1 MAVATGIVAGASGVA
16 GGVSK
21 FFEGRKMQRQAQ
33 ELINNFEWKNLENPY
48 EELEVSTMGADLQR
62 EEAARM
68 SATSVDAI
76 RAGGNRALANIGR
89 VQAQNNLMNKEIG
102 ADLDRQQKTID
113 YSRAQDDARIR
124 EMLERRQSDELAG
137 YGNMLNQGLGMKY
150 QGIGNI
156 VNGLGSTAQFF
167 GGEGETSD
175 GSDKPSGSDN
185 PFSSINMGD
194 LQDPNSASLNYGNPY
209 NV

>member
-1 MAVATGIVAGASGVA
+1 MATATGIIAGASGVA

-68 SATSVDAI
+68 SATNVDAI

-89 VQAQNNLMNKEIG
+89 VQAQNNLMNREIG
-102 ADLDRQQKTID
+102 ADLDKQQKTID
-113 YSRAQDDARIR
+113 YSKAQDDVRIR
-124 EMLERRQSDELAG
+124 EMLEKRQSDELAG

-150 QGIGNI
+150 QGIGNV
-156 VNGLGSTAQFF
+156 VNAFGAAAQFAA
-167 GGEGETSD
+167 GLDNPSND
-175 GSDKPSGSDN
+175 SDKSSNSDN

-194 LQDPNSASLNYGNPY
+194 LQDPNSARLNHGNPY